1 MAIITHRVNGEVTEA
16 QHSAHDGGKYENGGN
31 ATEAVENQRKADA
44 SDVLD
49 EYIHGSKELH
59 EMQGWELKRL
69 GEACKSIIAE
79 AASRDTATATDVLSE
94 VRKEWGRRKQL
105 ERDNPEAAKAEA
117 ANRDEISE
125 RTGKPKKL
133 PRGKPFQR
141 GEDERRNTGD
151 GEGEGDGESDGEGD
165 SDSDSQSESKGKGKS
180 QSQSQ
185 GDGEADQKQN
195 GMPDLPSES
204 TEDQDGMMES
214 IMRRIAREEDY
225 KVVSAVDANFT
236 ALAKELARVA
246 KLAASGGSGGKTII
260 VDKSTERT
268 AVVDGHPHEALEKCV
283 KAVRAGF
290 RNILLVGPAGSGK
303 STLGKQLAKVLAD
316 LFGHPED
323 FALQPCSVGVSESV
337 FFGRLLPVGEN
348 GAFSYVEPDFVR
360 IYENGGVFI
369 IDELDASDANVMVS
383 LNDALGSDARAQG
396 ASMSLPARMGR
407 TRALRSSMCVVI
419 GCANTWGHGADRMYV
434 GRNQL
439 DAATLRRFSGT
450 RFSMDYDRALE
461 KKICADTELLN
472 AVWEIRDKVKAMNV
486 RRVWGTGELVAA
498 ATWRASGM
506 SVQAAIRTA
515 MGDDWSADDL
525 AKVGM
530 NANTKPKGAL

>member
-1 MAIITHRVNGEVTEA
+1 MAIITHRVNGETTEGQPHA
-16 QHSAHDGGKYENGGN
+16 GDYEGGGN
-31 ATEAVENQRKADA
+31 ATGQCAGHKAPEAEAV
-44 SDVLD
+44 LM
-49 EYIHGSKELH
+49 EYVEGSKELH

-69 GEACKSIIAE
+69 GEACKSLIAE
-79 AASRDTATATDVLSE
+79 GNQPATATDVLSD

-141 GEDERRNTGD
+141 GEDDRRNAGN
-151 GEGEGDGESDGEGD
+151 GEGEGDGEGD
-165 SDSDSQSESKGKGKS
+165 SDDSDSQSESKGKGKS
-180 QSQSQ
+180 KSQKQ
-185 GDGEADQKQN
+185 GDSEADQKQN

-260 VDKSTERT
+260 VDKSTNTT
-268 AVVDGHPHEALEKCV
+268 AVIEGHPHEALEKCV

-303 STLGKQLAKVLAD
+303 STLGRQLAKVLSD
-316 LFGHPED
+316 LMQFPED
-323 FALQPCSVGVSESV
+323 FDLTPCSVGMTESV

-348 GAFSYVEPDFVR
+348 GSFSYIEPDFVR
-360 IYENGGVFI
+360 IYENGGVFV
-369 IDELDASDANVMVS
+369 IDEIDAADANVMVS
-383 LNDALGSDARAQG
+383 LNGALENGY
-396 ASMSLPARMGR
+396 MSLPARMGR
-407 TRALRSSMCVVI
+407 TRAIRSPMAVMI
-419 GCANTWGHGADRMYV
+419 ACANTWGHGADRMYV

-439 DAATLRRFSGT
+439 DAATLRRFSGA

-461 KKICADTELLN
+461 KKLCSDTELLET
-472 AVWEIRDKVKAMNV
+472 VWAIRDKVRANNV
-486 RRVWGTGELVAA
+486 RRVWGTGELIAAAKWRAAGMSVAA
-498 ATWRASGM
+498 A
-506 SVQAAIRTA
+506 VRTA
-515 MGDDWSADDL
+515 MGDDWTPDDL
-525 AKVGM
+525 AKIGQS
-530 NANTKPKGAL
+530 ATAKPKGAL